1 MPGMGHS
8 DAWWKMY
15 EALRGRGMSK
25 EKAAKITNN
34 KMGKKKGKK

>member
-1 MPGMGHS
+1 MPGMGHG

-25 EKAAKITNN
+25 EKAAKITNA
-34 KMGKKKGKK
+34 KMKKGKKK

>member
-25 EKAAKITNN
+25 EKAAKITNS
-34 KMGKKKGKK
+34 KMKKGKKK